1 MQVLPVINNKGGV
14 GKTTTAVNVA
24 AGLARRGRRV
34 LLVDLDSQGSASV
47 HLGVSSDN
55 LEPSVARAIMDGTDI
70 RDITRSTFVD
80 NLDLVTGSLELA
92 NADIRLKGTRNR
104 ETRLRQALDPVLDTY
119 DQIVIDCAPSTS
131 VLTINA
137 LTAGDGFIIPVTPSY
152 LALEGVVSLGK
163 VVRRVRQNMGE
174 AAPVLGI
181 LLTATPPPED
191 QSDSNRAVEEE
202 LRNHYGAKVFKTRIR
217 RDDKLEDAPARGE
230 DIFAF
235 APDST
240 GASDYSH
247 VLDEIEDRIK
257 RYGAVYSEMLRSR
270 VEASG
275 DSADGPSGDSAGGQQ
290 PTVTF
295 SGRPANGDRQSGRDA
310 NRNVQTGTVET
321 GRPHNGSNAAA
332 GDRSSKNGSSNAEAN
347 GQSRA
352 HSLANGQDDGRRNG
366 ERSARASA

>member
-55 LEPSVARAIMDGTDI
+55 LEPSVARSIMDGTDI

-92 NADIRLKGTRNR
+92 NADIRLKGTENR

-119 DQIVIDCAPSTS
+119 DQVVIDCAPSTS

-181 LLTATPPPED
+181 LLTATPAPED

-217 RDDKLEDAPARGE
+217 RDDQLEDAPARGE

-240 GASDYSH
+240 GATDYSH

-257 RYGAVYSEMLRSR
+257 RYGAVYSDMLRSR
-270 VEASG
+270 VESSGESDSGQRPSVTASG
-275 DSADGPSGDSAGGQQ
+275 RSVNGSRESA
-290 PTVTF
+290 
-295 SGRPANGDRQSGRDA
+295 RDA
-310 NRNVQTGTVET
+310 NQGVQAGAAENSRPENRPDARPSSEEAASSSTET
-321 GRPHNGSNAAA
+321 EERG
-332 GDRSSKNGSSNAEAN
+332 
-347 GQSRA
+347 RA
-352 HSLANGQDDGRRNG
+352 HSLTNGQSDIRRNG
-366 ERSARASA
+366 ERSTRTSA